1 MFWIIL
7 MLLLPALAMLLA
19 RVHLSLFAWG
29 GVLAVAILIL
39 ISAGMPVWPGVLLLL
54 LDVAGVAVFH
64 MYAWRIRLISRPL
77 FRYIRQAIPPISET
91 ERTALEAGSIWW
103 EAELM
108 RGEPDWQKLRC
119 VAEPSLTK
127 KEQAFIDGP
136 VEQLCGML
144 NDWEIHHRLRD
155 LPEPVWKFLKEHRFF
170 GMIIPES
177 YGGLAFSA
185 YAHSR
190 VLQKIASRSSA
201 AAVTVMVPN
210 SLGPAELLLAY
221 GTEAQ
226 KDYYLPRLARG
237 EEIPCFALTTPEAG
251 SDAGGMTDYG
261 IVCEQEFDGKPTLG
275 LRLNW
280 SKRYITLGP
289 VATVLG
295 LAFKVYDPDHLLGEQ
310 DALGITCAL
319 IPVNTPGVVIGR
331 RHDPLNIAFMNGPN
345 EGHDVFIP
353 LDWVIGG
360 QKMIGQGWRMLI
372 ERLSVG
378 RGISLPSLSVASGK
392 LAAESC
398 GLYTRVRKQF
408 HTPIGRFE
416 GVQEALARIGGMTY
430 LMDATA
436 RLTTS
441 ALDAGER
448 PAIVTAM
455 AKRYLTEGMRQVIND
470 AMDVH
475 GGRGVCMGPANYL
488 GRTYQSIP
496 VAITVEGANILTR
509 SFMIFGQ
516 GSVRCHPYLL
526 SEMEAVALPEAEGLP
541 VFDELLM
548 QHLAYTLANIGRS
561 FAYSI
566 SLGWLAPAPVS
577 GRAARYYRQ
586 IARCSAGLGAMADM
600 TLLVLGGALK
610 RKEFLSGRFA
620 DVLAHLYMCSA
631 VLKRYEDEGQVEADW
646 PLVRWSCNYCLYQ
659 VQQAMDGILHNFPVR
674 PVAWLMRLWVLPWGR
689 WMRPPSDCLTRKV
702 AEILLEDS
710 PTHDRLVNGIY
721 PGEGENDIIGRLRI
735 ARDLVVQAEPVEMM
749 LREKG
754 ERWQGPESYDAWLA
768 RLVADGVLEES
779 QQRLLLAAR
788 EAMLK
793 AIAVDDFPADEWQ
806 REVNRK

>member
-1 MFWIIL
+1 MFWIVLI
-7 MLLLPALAMLLA
+7 ALVLGCSLLLA
-19 RVHLSLFAWG
+19 RVHLSLLAWA
-29 GVLAVAILIL
+29 GVLSAATLVLMAIGL
-39 ISAGMPVWPGVLLLL
+39 PGWFGVMLLLAEA
-54 LDVAGVAVFH
+54 AGVAVFH
-64 MYAWRIRLISRPL
+64 VREWRLRWISTPL
-77 FRYIRQAIPPISET
+77 FRYIRKAIPPISDT
-91 ERTALEAGSIWW
+91 ERTALESGSIWW

-108 RGEPDWQKLRC
+108 RGEPDWRKLHSIP
-119 VAEPSLTK
+119 VPALSEAEQTFL
-127 KEQAFIDGP
+127 DGP
-136 VEQLCGML
+136 VEQLCNML
-144 NDWEIHHRLRD
+144 DDWQIHHQLRD
-155 LPEPVWKFLKEHRFF
+155 LPVSVWEFLKEYRFF

-177 YGGLAFSA
+177 YGGLEFSA

-190 VLQKIASRSSA
+190 VLQKIASRSGA
-201 AAVTVMVPN
+201 TAVTVMVPN

-237 EEIPCFALTTPEAG
+237 EEIPCFALTAPEAG

-261 IVCEQEFDGKPTLG
+261 IVCKQEFDGKPTLG

-280 SKRYITLGP
+280 KKRYITLGP

-310 DALGITCAL
+310 EALGITCAL
-319 IPVNTPGVVIGR
+319 IPVDTPGVVIGR

-360 QKMIGQGWRMLI
+360 QQMIGQGWRMLI
-372 ERLSVG
+372 ERLSIG

-392 LAAESC
+392 LATESC
-398 GLYTRVRKQF
+398 GLYTRLRKQF
-408 HTPIGRFE
+408 HTPVGRFE
-416 GVQEALARIGGMTY
+416 GVQEALARIGGLTY

-441 ALDAGER
+441 ALDMGER
-448 PAIVTAM
+448 PAIVTAI

-475 GGRGVCMGPANYL
+475 GGRGICMGPSNYL

-509 SFMIFGQ
+509 SFMVFGQ

-526 SEMEAVALPEAEGLP
+526 SEMETVLQPEDEGLP
-541 VFDELLM
+541 DFDALLI
-548 QHLAYTLANIGRS
+548 QHLAYTLRNVGRS

-566 SLGWLAPAPVS
+566 SHGWLAPTVTT
-577 GRAARYYRQ
+577 GRTTRYYRHL
-586 IARCSAGLGAMADM
+586 ARFSAGLATLSDI

-631 VLKRYEDEGQVEADW
+631 VLKRYEDDGQPESDW
-646 PLVRWSCNYCLYQ
+646 PLVQWSCEYCLYQ
-659 VQQAMDGILHNFPVR
+659 VQEAIHGIIRNFPVR
-674 PVAWLMRLWVLPWGR
+674 PVAWKMQFLVLPWGR
-689 WMRPPSDCLTRKV
+689 RIRPPSDHLNKQV
-702 AEILLEDS
+702 ANILLEDS
-710 PTHDRLVNGIY
+710 SAHERLVAGMY
-721 PGEGENDIIGRLRI
+721 RGDDKDDPIGRLRL
-735 ARDLVVQAEPVEMM
+735 ARDLIIQAEPVEKM

-754 ERWQGPESYDAWLA
+754 EYWKESEHYDAWLA
-768 RLVADGVLEES
+768 RLVAEGVLDEN
-779 QQRLLLAAR
+779 QRQLLHEAR
-788 EAMLK
+788 NAMLK
-793 AIAVDDFPADEWQ
+793 AIAVDDFPADEWHSGH
-806 REVNRK
+806 

>member
-1 MFWIIL
+1 MFWIVLIG
-7 MLLLPALAMLLA
+7 LLLGCSLLLA
-19 RVHLSLFAWG
+19 RVRLSLLSWA
-29 GVLAVAILIL
+29 GVLAIAVLL
-39 ISAGMPVWPGVLLLL
+39 LMVVGLPGWLGVLLLL
-54 LDVAGVAVFH
+54 LEVVGVAAFQIRD
-64 MYAWRIRLISRPL
+64 WRMRWISRPL
-77 FRYIRQAIPPISET
+77 FRYIRQAMPPISDT
-91 ERTALEAGSIWW
+91 ERTALQAGSIWW

-108 RGEPDWQKLRC
+108 RGEPDWQKLRS
-119 VAEPSLTK
+119 VAVPSLTEA
-127 KEQAFIDGP
+127 EQAFIDGP
-136 VEQLCGML
+136 VEQLCDML
-144 NDWEIHHRLRD
+144 DDWQIHHQLRD
-155 LPEPVWKFLKEHRFF
+155 LPAPVWQFIKEHRFF

-190 VLQKIASRSSA
+190 VLQKIASRSGA
-201 AAVTVMVPN
+201 TAVTVMVPN

-237 EEIPCFALTTPEAG
+237 EEVPCFALTAPEAG
-251 SDAGGMTDYG
+251 SDAGGMTDHG

-280 SKRYITLGP
+280 HKRYITLGP

-295 LAFKVYDPDHLLGEQ
+295 LAFKVYDPDHLLGEKES
-310 DALGITCAL
+310 LGITCAL
-319 IPVNTPGVVIGR
+319 IPVDTPGVVIGR

-345 EGHDVFIP
+345 AGYDVFIP
-353 LDWVIGG
+353 LDWIIGG

-398 GLYTRVRKQF
+398 GLYTRLRKQF
-408 HTPIGRFE
+408 HTPVGRFE

-475 GGRGVCMGPANYL
+475 GGRGICMGPSNYL

-526 SEMEAVALPEAEGLP
+526 SEMEAVTLPEEEGLP
-541 VFDELLM
+541 AFDALLL
-548 QHLAYTLANIGRS
+548 QHLAYTLSNIGRS

-566 SLGWLAPAPVS
+566 SHGWLAPTPVT
-577 GRAARYYRQ
+577 GKTARYYRQ
-586 IARCSAGLGAMADM
+586 LSRFSAGLGAMSDM
-600 TLLVLGGALK
+600 TLLVLGGTLK

-631 VLKRYEDEGQVEADW
+631 VLKRYEDDGQPEDDW
-646 PLVRWSCNYCLYQ
+646 PLVQWSCEYCLYQ
-659 VQQAMDGILHNFPVR
+659 VQEAIHGIIRNFPLR
-674 PVAWLMRLWVLPWGR
+674 PVAWKMQLWVLPWGR
-689 WMRPPSDCLTRKV
+689 RIRPPSDHLTKQV
-702 AEILLEDS
+702 ADILLQDS
-710 PTHDRLVNGIY
+710 PTHERLVEGMY
-721 PGEGENDIIGRLRI
+721 RGEDEHDVIGRLRL
-735 ARDLVVQAEPVEMM
+735 ARDLIVQAEPVEKM

-754 ERWQGPESYDAWLA
+754 GRWQGPESYDAWLA
-768 RLVADGVLEES
+768 RLVADGMLEEP

-793 AIAVDDFPADEWQ
+793 AIAVDDFPADEFEWF
-806 REVNRK
+806 VK